1 MLKSGASDPEIYNSI
16 EMFKEKFADYGRDR
30 RSAMEFHLRN
40 AERLLM
46 PTTTTSV
53 AMRALG
59 GGIGADESEGSE
71 DEEEEEEEKDE
82 DIETFV
88 KEETSQGD
96 QNQSSTSI
104 PAPVP
109 PSHEHEHEH
118 SPEAIIGVSESLL
131 PSATDASAILP
142 TLAADIPEQ
151 DSGQIMQSLS
161 KLKTPEPKELFSYLV
176 NFLQVTPE
184 QAAALKDSRHVA
196 KELDSALETSLAML
210 GELRERLTDM
220 GQNLDAEFS
229 EIRSILTPRQAA
241 KFLVWVANN
250 GACMHMLNE
259 LWSKVY
265 PEPVS
270 NHVDDDDD
278 EEEEEGEGE
287 GEEEEE

>member
-1 MLKSGASDPEIYNSI
+1 
-16 EMFKEKFADYGRDR
+16 
-30 RSAMEFHLRN
+30 
-40 AERLLM
+40 
-46 PTTTTSV
+46 
-53 AMRALG
+53 
-59 GGIGADESEGSE
+59 
-71 DEEEEEEEKDE
+71 
-82 DIETFV
+82 
-88 KEETSQGD
+88 
-96 QNQSSTSI
+96 
-104 PAPVP
+104 
-109 PSHEHEHEH
+109 
-118 SPEAIIGVSESLL
+118 
-131 PSATDASAILP
+131 
-142 TLAADIPEQ
+142 
-151 DSGQIMQSLS
+151 MQSLS
-161 KLKTPEPKELFSYLV
+161 KLTTPEPKELFSYLV

-265 PEPVS
+265 PESVS

-278 EEEEEGEGE
+278 EEEAEEGE

>member
-1 MLKSGASDPEIYNSI
+1 
-16 EMFKEKFADYGRDR
+16 MFKEKFADYGRDR

-71 DEEEEEEEKDE
+71 DEEEEEEEDG
-82 DIETFV
+82 DIETLV

-109 PSHEHEHEH
+109 PSHEHEH

-287 GEEEEE
+287 EEEEEE